1 MTRKPKKAALYT
13 RVSTSDQTVEN
24 QVAELERVAEF
35 RGWQV
40 VARYSDQGISGA
52 KGRQERPGLNA
63 MLKDAERAKF
73 DVVMCWSLD
82 RLGRSL
88 IDLLQTVEHL
98 HGIGVDLFLM
108 QQSIDTT
115 TAAGKLL
122 FHITGAFAEFE
133 RATIRERVKAGMVRA
148 RTELSK
154 NGKYLARRSGIV
166 RRSLGRPGAEP
177 EKLAEARRLL
187 AEGIG
192 ILKVAKMVGLG
203 TGTVQRLKRQAA

>member
-1 MTRKPKKAALYT
+1 V

-40 VARYSDQGISGA
+40 VVRYSDQGVSGA
-52 KGRQERPGLNA
+52 KGRLERPGLDA
-63 MLKDAERAKF
+63 MLRDAEKAKF

-98 HGIGVDLFLM
+98 RGVGVDLILM

-133 RATIRERVKAGMVRA
+133 RATIRERVKAGLGRA
-148 RTELSK
+148 RSELAK
-154 NGKYLARRSGIV
+154 NGKYVARRSGIV

-177 EKLAEARRLL
+177 EKLAEAKRLL

-192 ILKVAKMVGLG
+192 ILKVAKRVGLG
-203 TGTVQRLKRQAA
+203 TGTVQRLKQQAIATAR